1 MITLDGK
8 GFVTRFPRRI
18 KPEHRH
24 IQLTAAQLVAAMME
38 WETETY
44 AARKKTRAVLYQR
57 KRRAAMKG

>member
-8 GFVTRFPRRI
+8 GYVTKFPRRI

-24 IQLTAAQLVAAMME
+24 ILLTATELVLAMME

-44 AARKKTRAVLYQR
+44 AARKKTRAVLYQQ
-57 KRRAAMKG
+57 KRRAALKG